1 MTRMR
6 GAGAT
11 PGALGM
17 VVRSGAVLAAVGLV
31 CRVLYGAIE
40 LEPAAVAYDAAA
52 YDAGPGALA
61 VSLLRVVSTG
71 AIGAASTLATA
82 ALLMVSFQA
91 CRLVSRRGQG
101 RRA

>member
-1 MTRMR
+1 MR
-6 GAGAT
+6 GTWAV
-11 PGALGM
+11 PGALGV

-40 LEPAAVAYDAAA
+40 LEPAEAAL
-52 YDAGPGALA
+52 DAGPAALA
-61 VSLLRVVSTG
+61 VSLLRVLSVG
-71 AIGAASTLATA
+71 ALGAASSLALA
-82 ALLMVSFQA
+82 ALLMVFLRA

>member
-6 GAGAT
+6 GAWAT
-11 PGALGM
+11 PGALGT
-17 VVRSGAVLAAVGLV
+17 VVRSGAVLAAVSLV

-40 LEPAAVAYDAAA
+40 LEPAAAA
-52 YDAGPGALA
+52 YDTGPGALA

-71 AIGAASTLATA
+71 ALGAASTLATV
-82 ALLMVSFQA
+82 ALLVVSFQA
-91 CRLVSRRGQG
+91 CRLVWRRGHG